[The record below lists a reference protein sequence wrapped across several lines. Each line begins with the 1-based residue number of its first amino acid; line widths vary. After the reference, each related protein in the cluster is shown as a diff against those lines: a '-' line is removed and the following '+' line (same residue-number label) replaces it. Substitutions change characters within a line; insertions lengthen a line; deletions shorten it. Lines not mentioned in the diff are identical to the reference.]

1 MERPRITVEDFT
13 GLPKGRDVEGGVV
26 ESCPR
31 CGRNG
36 VFRHEATLEYVV
48 HVQTLEIFGDGL
60 RDQPRDCCTLLTGKE
75 QGDGSS

>member
-1 MERPRITVEDFT
+1 MRHPTITLEDFT
-13 GLPKGRDVEGGVV
+13 GMAAGRDVEDGVV

-36 VFRHEATLEYVV
+36 VFRHDPAADYVV
-48 HVQTLEIFGDGL
+48 HVQTLEIFGDGM
-60 RDQPRDCCTLLTGKE
+60 RDQPRDCCTLLTGRE